1 MMVSLRN
8 LLTLTAA
15 ALALAA
21 CAGNSDR
28 FARRAGPDEFVVAR
42 QAPLVVPPD
51 FALRPPKP
59 GAPRAFGTD
68 AQQQAIEAL
77 FGPGVAKT
85 PGETTL
91 LKAATA
97 TGGDPTAR
105 STVGDPA
112 TVVVDKGAQA
122 KSIIEAPASNSDT
135 ATVTPK
141 N

>member
-8 LLTLTAA
+8 LLILTTA

-21 CAGNSDR
+21 CAGKSDR

-51 FALRPPKP
+51 YALRPPKP

-68 AQQQAIEAL
+68 AQAQAIEAL

-85 PGETTL
+85 PGESTL
-91 LKAATA
+91 LKAANA
-97 TGGDPTAR
+97 GGDPTAR

-122 KSIIEAPASNSDT
+122 KAIIEAPASNSDT